1 MTNIITFDLDGTLMQ
16 NPFVKFVFPA
26 IEKELQDVL
35 NDQRPIISEIVA
47 MHNDYM
53 KQGETTKAYDWD
65 LIVTEFLIKSNCV
78 HTLSVEQLVKKH
90 AAPPDSYLLEAGSI
104 SALMTLRKK
113 GYRLVALTNG
123 FYKYQFPVMERLGL
137 APLFDQI
144 VTPEEAGCAKPDPQ
158 ILQAVYAHGTV
169 VGHVGDRIDHDV
181 VMANQEEIPSIWI
194 RHTFP
199 EWIKRATM
207 SERIQLAQPLIKEKY
222 EKETGTQTISEECQP
237 NYIVS
242 SIEELNRIFT

>member
-1 MTNIITFDLDGTLMQ
+1 
-16 NPFVKFVFPA
+16 
-26 IEKELQDVL
+26 
-35 NDQRPIISEIVA
+35 
-47 MHNDYM
+47 
-53 KQGETTKAYDWD
+53 
-65 LIVTEFLIKSNCV
+65 
-78 HTLSVEQLVKKH
+78 
-90 AAPPDSYLLEAGSI
+90 
-104 SALMTLRKK
+104 MTLRKK

-158 ILQAVYAHGTV
+158 ILQAVYALGTV

-199 EWIKRATM
+199 EWIKRAIM
-207 SERIQLAQPLIKEKY
+207 SERIHLR
-222 EKETGTQTISEECQP
+222 
-237 NYIVS
+237 NH
-242 SIEELNRIFT
+242 